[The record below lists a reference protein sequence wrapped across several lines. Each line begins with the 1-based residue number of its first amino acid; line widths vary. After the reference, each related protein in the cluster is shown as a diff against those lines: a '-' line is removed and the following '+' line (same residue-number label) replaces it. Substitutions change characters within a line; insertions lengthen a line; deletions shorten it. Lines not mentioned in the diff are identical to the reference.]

1 MSEMSIIIYSIRVG
15 KQYCNFNWLKFNKP
29 NIILEFE
36 FPNATAPKKKFN
48 VFNDNL
54 TEIQIR

>member
-1 MSEMSIIIYSIRVG
+1 MSIIIYSIRVG

-29 NIILEFE
+29 NIIIEFE

-54 TEIQIR
+54 TEIQIS